1 MSRHR
6 AEVMLMIPRA
16 TWLRSWMRP
25 RAKEEITTAAYPA
38 AFALT
43 MTLRLS
49 HACAREQHSSACP
62 GMRLATQSMTS
73 CDQSRGARVILW
85 DMMF

>member
-73 CDQSRGARVILW
+73 CDQSRGASVILW
-85 DMMF
+85 RI